1 MNYCDCDRYLGY
13 GGLLDTGDL
22 LKDADIVQIWTER
35 ASRVIDRITLGRAT
49 RYADELTEELA
60 DACARIADLLA
71 GQETARRSSAWGVLT
86 SASNDGYSESYA
98 AVSGSDT
105 DAQAR
110 AILADCLGDD
120 RYGLLY
126 RGVPLC

>member
-1 MNYCDCDRYLGY
+1 MIYCDSDRYMDY
-13 GGLLDTGDL
+13 GGPLDEDDYRTRL
-22 LKDADIVQIWTER
+22 WLER
-35 ASRVIDRITLGRAT
+35 ASRVIDRITLGRAAV
-49 RYADELTEELA
+49 YAEDLEEELA

-71 GQETARRSSAWGVLT
+71 GQENARRSSAWGVLT

-98 AVSGSDT
+98 AVSGIST

-110 AILADCLGDD
+110 AILADCLGED